1 MYINSAPKN
10 NSLSFLKHN
19 RLNAKKPHSVRKQG
33 FESTVAPSA
42 SKFNLTRKGMTEKFK
57 ITTKKPP

>member
-33 FESTVAPSA
+33 FGSTFAPKKAHSG
-42 SKFNLTRKGMTEKFK
+42 SRMTKNPTLTQKNRRKK
-57 ITTKKPP
+57 